1 MPPLYWTLPVGLGC
15 GIWHLSWVKGC
26 VWSANAQQSIGS
38 PWWRT
43 APMPLVWCWTSA
55 SNQTHVLTTFYRSIG
70 RSYTYWRLVLL
81 SWSLCWATHKLRFY
95 LTWRTFHLLTA
106 TALIIHIE
114 LGPRDQLSQNQLPLS
129 QLPIDQLYTDIMSTS
144 YEIDCNVTRG
154 ICKFQP
160 ILGTSC
166 YYSTRYKVVATEA
179 SAYEFQWYLKLLVW
193 HCQRKGLALWRLQ
206 VPKDP
211 WWKEVNILEMWEA
224 KSQCPARVTTY

>member
-55 SNQTHVLTTFYRSIG
+55 RNQTHVLTTFYKSIG

-106 TALIIHIE
+106 TVLNNSYWVR
-114 LGPRDQLSQNQLPLS
+114 PTR
-129 QLPIDQLYTDIMSTS
+129 STL
-144 YEIDCNVTRG
+144 T
-154 ICKFQP
+154 K
-160 ILGTSC
+160 
-166 YYSTRYKVVATEA
+166 STPTKSTPNRSTLHRHYVN
-179 SAYEFQWYLKLLVW
+179 LL
-193 HCQRKGLALWRLQ
+193 RNRLQ
-206 VPKDP
+206 CYKGH
-211 WWKEVNILEMWEA
+211 M
-224 KSQCPARVTTY
+224 